1 MPNAL
6 PHIAHFDLD
15 AFFVSVELLKNPKL
29 RGKPLIVGGDGQR
42 GIVAACSYEARK
54 YGIQSAMPSLTAKR
68 LCPDAIFLKGSY
80 HEYSRYSRVVTA
92 VIADAVP
99 LFEKASIDEFYV
111 DLSGM
116 DRFFGVSQYTRE
128 LRDMIIKE
136 TGLPISYGL
145 STSKLVSK
153 MATNEAKPNGF
164 LEIAAGRETE
174 FLWPLAVDKIP
185 MVGKQTAAQLLKM
198 GIRTI
203 GDLAKTTPEL
213 LEREFGK
220 WGQRLLEKA
229 YGKDRNPVEPYS
241 EQKSISHENTFEED
255 NDNVSFLLKEYIRLT
270 EKTAFELRREEKL
283 TGCVAIKIRY
293 SNFETVSKQEIINY
307 TALDDVLISKVKS
320 LFTKLY
326 NRGSKVRLLGV
337 RFSHLIPYS
346 LQMNLF
352 DQSEEKFQL
361 YQTIDRL
368 KDQYGQ
374 GVITKAVI
382 NKQQGH
388 SKTRK

>member
-185 MVGKQTAAQLLKM
+185 MVGKQTAAQLHKM

-255 NDNVSFLLKEYIRLT
+255 NDNVSFLLKEYTRLT

-352 DQSEEKFQL
+352 DHSEEKFQL

-382 NKQQGH
+382 NKQQDH